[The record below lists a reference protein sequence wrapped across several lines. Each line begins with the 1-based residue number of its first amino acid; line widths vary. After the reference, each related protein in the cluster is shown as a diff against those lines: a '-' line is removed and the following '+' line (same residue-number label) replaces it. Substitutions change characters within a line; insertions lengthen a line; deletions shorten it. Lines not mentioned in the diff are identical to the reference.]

1 MEQPTD
7 AWAIG
12 KGAAVERCG
21 RKPVPA
27 ETGPPSGFPLMHK
40 QAMADT
46 GEVRKFRC
54 PICGKQFS
62 PPQSSA
68 LPFCSERCRTI
79 DLYRWLK
86 EEYTLPLP
94 PRPDEEDDSPREDA
108 RPGWEA

>member
-1 MEQPTD
+1 
-7 AWAIG
+7 
-12 KGAAVERCG
+12 
-21 RKPVPA
+21 
-27 ETGPPSGFPLMHK
+27 MHN

-46 GEVRKFRC
+46 EEARQFRC

-62 PPQSSA
+62 ARQSSA

-94 PRPDEEDDSPREDA
+94 PRLDEEDEAPREDA
-108 RPGWEA
+108 RPDAEA